1 MLLSIVC
8 YNTVAGIDV
17 RLRPCANALRCKACQ
32 AQPQQFQTGFSI
44 IPAMRRFLSIFVQ
57 FLLIAGIFGFLFWNA
72 AATTDADGKNIF
84 TVLCEQ
90 PKRWHFLTVAFGI
103 QLFAV
108 AITFIRWRW
117 LLQTLGLQCSRREA
131 FRLGFLGLILNLA
144 PLGIVGGDAV
154 KAVLIA
160 QKNPH
165 FKPQAVASVFIDR
178 FIGLLVMFIC
188 GSLLICYTGFYAR
201 PEVIAQTLTHC
212 VFAFTAAGLLGT
224 GIVFLP
230 FFAKGHCERLIE
242 KIPLCGTL
250 GSKLV
255 QALLLYRNHKRC
267 LLISSLITILV
278 HLSFGVS
285 LYWAAIALFPSVPN
299 LVDHIMLHNVTN
311 LTSMIPLAAGPYELV
326 LEQLYR
332 LEGMNAGMGFIVS
345 LMFRLITIFVAAAG
359 MIYYVA
365 VKMDRQSKLPP

>member
-1 MLLSIVC
+1 M
-8 YNTVAGIDV
+8 
-17 RLRPCANALRCKACQ
+17 K
-32 AQPQQFQTGFSI
+32 
-44 IPAMRRFLSIFVQ
+44 RFLSIFFQ

-72 AATTDADGKNIF
+72 AATTDANGKNIF

-90 PKRWHFLTVAFGI
+90 PKRWHFIAAACCV

-108 AITFIRWRW
+108 SVTFIRWRW
-117 LLQTLGLQCSRREA
+117 LLRTLGLQCSRREV

-144 PLGIVGGDAV
+144 PLGIVGGDVV

-160 QKNPH
+160 KKNPD
-165 FKPQAVASVFIDR
+165 FKSQAVASVFIDR
-178 FIGLLVMFIC
+178 FLGLLVMFIC

-201 PEVIAQTLTHC
+201 SAVIAQTFTHL
-212 VFAFTAAGLLGT
+212 VFALTAAGLLGT

-267 LLISSLITILV
+267 LLMSCLITILV

-285 LYWAAIALFPSVPN
+285 LYWVAIALFPAVPD
-299 LVDHIMLHNVTN
+299 LVNHIMLHNVTN
-311 LTSMIPLAAGPYELV
+311 VTSMIPLAAGPYELV
-326 LEQLYR
+326 LEQLYS
-332 LEGMNAGMGFIVS
+332 LEGMNVGMGFIVS
-345 LMFRLITIFVAAAG
+345 LMFRLTTIFVAAAG
-359 MIYYVA
+359 MIYYFA
-365 VKMDRQSKLPP
+365 AKTDRQAKLPS